1 VEEKEKRKIWR
12 EKREESGWLG
22 LLREK
27 GYEFATAFVGVFVGV
42 FEEMWSR
49 FACDLLPREYLAI
62 R

>member
-1 VEEKEKRKIWR
+1 VEEEEERKIWR
-12 EKREESGWLG
+12 EEREESGWVG

-49 FACDLLPREYLAI
+49 FACDLLP
-62 R
+62 